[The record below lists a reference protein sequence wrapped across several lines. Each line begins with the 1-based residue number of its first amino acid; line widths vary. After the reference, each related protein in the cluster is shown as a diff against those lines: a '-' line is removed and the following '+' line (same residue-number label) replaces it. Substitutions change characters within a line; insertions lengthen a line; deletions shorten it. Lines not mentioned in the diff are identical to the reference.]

1 MDDVN
6 GLDDRQLDA
15 LREVTNIG
23 AAHAAT
29 GLSQMTERTTM
40 ISVPEI
46 KMLHLDTVHQLVG
59 DASRVVVAI
68 SMQMLGDL
76 TGRIVLMLAEEDAHR
91 LCDLLLRREPGTTTA
106 LEEMEQSSLQETANI
121 VGGAYMNA
129 MSDFLGMMLLLSVPT
144 TMIDRAKDVFTAERL
159 DIKSENDF
167 VLCVETEF
175 GLKDIEPGIGAHF
188 ILLPD
193 KASIAAIFDAI
204 RIT

>member
-1 MDDVN
+1 MDDVK

-29 GLSQMTERTTM
+29 GLSQMTERPTM

-46 KMLHLDTVHQLVG
+46 KMLHLGTVHQLVG
-59 DASRVVVAI
+59 DASRIIVAVT
-68 SMQMLGDL
+68 MQMLGDL
-76 TGRIVLMLAEEDAHR
+76 TGRIVLMLPEEDARR

-106 LEEMEQSSLQETANI
+106 LEEMERSSLQETSNI

-129 MSDFLGMMLLLSVPT
+129 MSDFLGMMLLLSVPS
-144 TMIDRAKDVFTAERL
+144 MLVDRAENVFSAKRL
-159 DIKSENDF
+159 DLTAENDF

-175 GLKDIEPGIGAHF
+175 GLKDEKEGIGAHF

-193 KASIAAIFDAI
+193 KASITAIFDAI

>member
-1 MDDVN
+1 MDDLH

-15 LREVTNIG
+15 LREVANIG

-46 KMLHLDTVHQLVG
+46 KMLHLETVHQLVG

-68 SMQMLGDL
+68 TMQMLGDL
-76 TGRIVLMLAEEDAHR
+76 TGRIVLMLPEEDAHR
-91 LCDLLLRREPGTTTA
+91 LCDLLLRREPGTTNA
-106 LEEMEQSSLQETANI
+106 LEEMERSSLQETANI

-129 MSDFLGMMLLLSVPT
+129 MSDFLGMMLLLSVPS
-144 TMIDRAKDVFTAERL
+144 MIVDRAEKVFTAKRL
-159 DIKSENDF
+159 DLKPENDF

-175 GLKDIEPGIGAHF
+175 GLKDEKDGIGAHF
-188 ILLPD
+188 VLLPD
-193 KASIAAIFDAI
+193 NASITAIFDAI

>member
-1 MDDVN
+1 MDVK

-46 KMLHLDTVHQLVG
+46 KMLHLETVHQLVG
-59 DASRVVVAI
+59 DASRVVVAVT
-68 SMQMLGDL
+68 MQMLGDL
-76 TGRIVLMLAEEDAHR
+76 TGRIVLMLPEEDAQR

-106 LEEMEQSSLQETANI
+106 LEELERSSLQETANI

-129 MSDFLGMMLLLSVPT
+129 MSDFLGMMLLLSVPS
-144 TMIDRAKDVFTAERL
+144 MIVDQAKDVFTAKRL
-159 DIKSENDF
+159 DITPENDF

-175 GLKDIEPGIGAHF
+175 GLKDDRVGIAAHF

-193 KASIAAIFDAI
+193 KASITAIFDAI

>member
-1 MDDVN
+1 MDVK

-46 KMLHLDTVHQLVG
+46 KMLHLETVHQLVG
-59 DASRVVVAI
+59 DASRVVVAVT
-68 SMQMLGDL
+68 MQMLGDL
-76 TGRIVLMLAEEDAHR
+76 TGRIVLMLPEEDAQR
-91 LCDLLLRREPGTTTA
+91 QCDLLLRREPGTTTT
-106 LEEMEQSSLQETANI
+106 LEELERSSLQETANI

-129 MSDFLGMMLLLSVPT
+129 MSDFLGMMLLLSVPS
-144 TMIDRAKDVFTAERL
+144 MIVDQAKDVFTAKRL
-159 DIKSENDF
+159 DITPENDF

-175 GLKDIEPGIGAHF
+175 GLKDDRAGIAAHF

-193 KASIAAIFDAI
+193 KASITAIFDAI

>member
-1 MDDVN
+1 MDDLH

-15 LREVTNIG
+15 LREVANIG

-46 KMLHLDTVHQLVG
+46 KMLHLETVHQLVG

-68 SMQMLGDL
+68 TMQMLGDL
-76 TGRIVLMLAEEDAHR
+76 TGRIVLMLPEEDAHR
-91 LCDLLLRREPGTTTA
+91 LCDLLLRREPGTTNA
-106 LEEMEQSSLQETANI
+106 LEEMERSSLQETANI

-129 MSDFLGMMLLLSVPT
+129 MADFLGMMLLLSVPST
-144 TMIDRAKDVFTAERL
+144 IVGRAEEVFTAERL
-159 DIKSENDF
+159 DLTPENDF
-167 VLCVETEF
+167 VLCVETKF
-175 GLKDIEPGIGAHF
+175 GLEDERDGIAAHF
-188 ILLPD
+188 VLVPD
-193 KASIAAIFDAI
+193 KASITAIFDAI